1 MWDIVSES
9 RRRISPACSVSEHII
24 KQTMPMKKEFKV
36 GDHAVRRDGL
46 GLVGMEERVREL
58 GGHLRVISTMGQG
71 TRIPMIY

>member
-1 MWDIVSES
+1 
-9 RRRISPACSVSEHII
+9 
-24 KQTMPMKKEFKV
+24 MPMKKEFKV
-36 GDHAVRRDGL
+36 GDHAVQRDGL